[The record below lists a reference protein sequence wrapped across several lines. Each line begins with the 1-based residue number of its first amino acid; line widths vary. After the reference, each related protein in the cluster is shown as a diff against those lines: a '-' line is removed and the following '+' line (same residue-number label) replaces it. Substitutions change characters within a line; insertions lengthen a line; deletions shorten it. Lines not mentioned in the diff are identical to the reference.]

1 MQISCQKRAID
12 NAPIV
17 SRLFKFKTPS
27 SSKTFEIWESFVKAK
42 KCPIPVKDIK
52 CPQNPQRTKNV
63 PCKKRA
69 NIALHN
75 WKTTS
80 LAKSM
85 PKKLYITGL
94 NVLGTPSENQ
104 GSSRLFR
111 DPKTAFKASGIKVA
125 PGRDKKHVKTFLA
138 RFMPILLYITGLKR
152 PEGQLQEVCQ

>member
-1 MQISCQKRAID
+1 MGK
-12 NAPIV
+12 
-17 SRLFKFKTPS
+17 
-27 SSKTFEIWESFVKAK
+27 FVKVK
-42 KCPIPVKDIK
+42 NCPNPVKDIK
-52 CPQNPQRTKNV
+52 CPQIPQRTKNV

-75 WKTTS
+75 WGSNFSCKKRAKKTLHNWIERS
-80 LAKSM
+80 W
-85 PKKLYITGL
+85 
-94 NVLGTPSENQ
+94 TPNENQ

-111 DPKTAFKASGIKVA
+111 EPKTAFKASGIKVA